1 MRAEIMIYKEE
12 GFTLVEVMI
21 AAGIFLVIVVSILGL
36 AQIEGNAIT
45 SLWRSSYNDVALLN
59 AKQMLDEM
67 RCDKIPL
74 IQSELILLV
83 GREKI
88 VVEVDKKFDERETGR
103 LMWQIMI
110 NVKGAGR
117 NNTMEVRK
125 YCP

>member
-1 MRAEIMIYKEE
+1 MIYKEK